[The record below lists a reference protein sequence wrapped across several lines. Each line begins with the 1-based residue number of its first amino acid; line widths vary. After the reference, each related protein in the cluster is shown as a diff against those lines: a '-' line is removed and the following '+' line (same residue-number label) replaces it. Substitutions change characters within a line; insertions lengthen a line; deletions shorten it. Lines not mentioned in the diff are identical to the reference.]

1 MKCLKQSLYSHSLN
15 SARSIKRG
23 DDSVKMQKNIL
34 YNFLVKSLYLFFF
47 GFKRYILQYSL
58 RCPRK
63 FLFILRAPLL
73 QIDNLSRCPRIL
85 NNGKMFSTPPQN
97 LLAIPTLQYLV
108 CMQSLKKSLFSPA
121 PTSQYP
127 VLTLDS
133 KLFH

>member
-23 DDSVKMQKNIL
+23 DDSVKMQK
-34 YNFLVKSLYLFFF
+34 KHSLQFFSKIFIFIFF